1 MKANQT
7 LGIGTLGWVLA
18 AALLSVVIGQA
29 ADDGRERDPRLDTAP
44 ELQVKPFST
53 KSYLNEGSPSVMV
66 PYLVNPFGFGQG
78 ETIEVRV
85 VGGTATPGVDFEWP
99 TNVVTLTVEN
109 SQGLLTFY
117 LIDDEEQESEEYFVL
132 EANLVGQSNSIPVQV
147 EFLIQDD
154 ESPGPAQLIAASFV
168 ANEASGEAAIRLSRR
183 GNTRIA
189 GSVNYEVEGDAGLLA
204 FLGEARAGVAEF
216 GAGESQTTIRLP
228 IPNDT
233 DPQPLRE
240 LRVRISNPKGASVLL
255 GPITD
260 AKVVIR
266 DDDSPPE
273 VKLDKTA
280 EYVFEGRRGVASAFY
295 TERGFRYL
303 VEYAD
308 SPVAT
313 EWKELTTV
321 FGNNSVQYMWDS
333 TDESEARFYRYRVE
347 NELLTILGD

>member
-1 MKANQT
+1 MKTNQT
-7 LGIGTLGWVLA
+7 LGIGKLGGLFVV
-18 AALLSVVIGQA
+18 ALMTAGIGHA
-29 ADDGRERDPRLDTAP
+29 ADDGQERDPLLDTAL
-44 ELQVKPFST
+44 ELELKPFYT
-53 KSYLNEGSPSVMV
+53 KSYLNEGSPLVLV
-66 PYLVNPFGFGQG
+66 PFTVNPIGFGQG
-78 ETIEVRV
+78 ATIEVRV

-99 TNVVTLTVEN
+99 TKTVTLTVDN

-117 LIDDEEQESEEYFVL
+117 LIDDEDQEPEENFIL
-132 EANLVGQSNSIPVQV
+132 EANLVGQSNSVPVQV

-154 ESPGPAQLIAASFV
+154 ESPGPAQLIAAAFV
-168 ANEASGEAAIRLSRR
+168 ANEAAGEAAIRLSRR

-204 FLGEARAGVAEF
+204 FLGDARSGIAEF

-233 DPQPLRE
+233 DPQPIRE
-240 LRVRISNPKGASVLL
+240 LQVRISNPKGASLLL